1 MNRSSM
7 IKNALYVIAVS
18 IFIQLLG
25 CAPSK
30 QGLVHGMPIAKKG
43 TNDSFLVHLLGQ
55 YPQYFDTLLK
65 NNRQWN
71 IQVVYSRIDRTKS
84 NTPRFTHFFFNT
96 DSAGY
101 FYPASTV
108 KLPAAVLALHKLNTL
123 HRPGLHKY
131 TTMITEAGRP
141 LQTAVCNDPT
151 AEDGRP
157 TIAHYIKK
165 ILLVSDNDAFNRLY
179 EFLGQEYL
187 NKTLHKMGYSS
198 VQIRHRLSVA
208 LPDAENRFTN
218 PISFYDSTGA
228 VVYRQPAAES
238 HLLYP
243 VRSDYRGTGFYQNDT
258 LITQPFNF
266 STKNQLSLPD
276 LHGMLLQIMF
286 PKAVPKKHRF
296 YLTRDDYRF
305 LYQYMSMAPRQ
316 SRYPMYDSTYN
327 DAYVK
332 FLFYGATD
340 PVNPDI
346 RIFNKVG
353 DAYGFLTDAAYIID
367 VKNGIEFLLSA
378 TIHCNSDG
386 IYNDDKYDYDSV
398 GFPFMK
404 NLGRVVYEYE
414 RTRTR
419 RHAPDFSR
427 FLK

>member
-1 MNRSSM
+1 M
-7 IKNALYVIAVS
+7 IKSVLYVTAVFV
-18 IFIQLLG
+18 FIQLLG

-30 QGLVHGMPIAKKG
+30 QGLLSAPPRTVNGA
-43 TNDSFLVHLLGQ
+43 TDSFLVHLLRQ
-55 YPQYFDTLLK
+55 NPQFFDTLLK

-71 IQVVYSRIDRTKS
+71 IQVVYSRIDRTQS
-84 NTPRFTHFFFNT
+84 NQPRFTHFFFNT
-96 DSAGY
+96 DTSGY

-108 KLPAAVLALHKLNTL
+108 KLPAAILALQKLNAL
-123 HRPGLHKY
+123 RRPNVDKY
-131 TTMITEAGRP
+131 TTMITETARP

-179 EFLGQEYL
+179 EFLGSDYL
-187 NKTLHKMGYSS
+187 NTTLHRMGYGS

-208 LPDAENRFTN
+208 LPEEENRFTN
-218 PISFYDSTGA
+218 PVSFCDSAGT

-238 HLLYP
+238 RLVYP
-243 VRSDYRGTGFYQNDT
+243 VRSDYRGTGHYRNDS
-258 LITQPFNF
+258 LISEPFDF
-266 STKNQLSLPD
+266 STKNKLSLPD
-276 LHGMLLQIMF
+276 LHGILLSVLF
-286 PKAVPKKHRF
+286 PNAVSRKQRF
-296 YLTRDDYRF
+296 RLTSEDYRF
-305 LYQYMSMAPRQ
+305 LYRYMSMAPRQ
-316 SRYPMYDSTYN
+316 SRYPLYDSTYN

-340 PVNPDI
+340 PVDSNI

-353 DAYGFLTDAAYIID
+353 DAYGYLTDAAYIID
-367 VKNGIEFLLSA
+367 VTNGIEFLLSA

-398 GFPFMK
+398 GLPFMR
-404 NLGRVVYEYE
+404 NLGRVLYEYE
-414 RTRTR
+414 RTRPR
-419 RHAPDFSR
+419 KHAPDFSR